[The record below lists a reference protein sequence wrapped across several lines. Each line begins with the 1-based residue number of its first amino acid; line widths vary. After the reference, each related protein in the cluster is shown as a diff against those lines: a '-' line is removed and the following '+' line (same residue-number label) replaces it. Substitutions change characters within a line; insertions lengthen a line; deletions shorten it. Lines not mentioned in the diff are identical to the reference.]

1 MLWPTLPEGLQYSEK
16 ERQKMGSILDPQ
28 TAGLVLTWLSAAV
41 YVFVSYRLFIL
52 TGTLKDVVV
61 PNKTGKEMARNFVTM
76 AAFVA
81 ALFLAGKVIIAIT
94 GLTDLP
100 NSNVAAVTQH
110 FDP

>member
-1 MLWPTLPEGLQYSEK
+1 MKAVSRLCET
-16 ERQKMGSILDPQ
+16 SIC
-28 TAGLVLTWLSAAV
+28 AAV

-61 PNKTGKEMARNFVTM
+61 PNKTGKEMVRNFVTM
-76 AAFVA
+76 ATFVA
-81 ALFLAGKVIIAIT
+81 TLFIVGRVLIAIT
-94 GLTDLP
+94 GLTNLP